1 MATMSKDE
9 GRYRVLLLGVGNNT
23 DEGKEIFCKR
33 VSESFG
39 ITGSRMR
46 TIVDRCPLVLKRS
59 LTLQKAES
67 LAKSLK
73 SLGAVVTVEEKRDV
87 LEAFLEFQDLTP
99 HRLALESAYLRKTES
114 GAWNVI
120 GRVRNISSE
129 GLHDSWVLI
138 QLLDS
143 SDDILTFEEAPIAIN
158 PLPAGMASPFR
169 VVFEG
174 GLFIGK
180 ASIAFK
186 TSSGEPVPTVDR
198 RKKRE
203 WSRGKLEGESEPA
216 SSLIS
221 KSDERMASIREPD
234 STDEIL
240 LEEVL
245 EPPAAPLP
253 INTEEPEGKPEEG
266 GAPIEQRAELAAQHS
281 PALPLNGTPCDEGV
295 DSPEKESPP
304 PLVEVRDEGGL
315 AGGGIL
321 EIVEPPPLQA
331 EPTDLLEGDGLE
343 DENLP
348 LDLEGPPSGGSED
361 KASPDTRSSVLDEA
375 VQLLDEISAKPTEG
389 EPPSPPL
396 PWLNEFRSSVETFY
410 QNGKDPF
417 SMWFEEQTKGGRLM
431 DLRHALMAILIHAR
445 FDQTHEPENA
455 IHNTETV
462 YGLMVEPFP
471 RLEDIPPLEG
481 TEFFSRENWRYL
493 FHRAIPRLQ
502 QVSKDIVE
510 KKNWASADL
519 ERLIQIIPHMTPE
532 NSRKAVRR
540 IHAFLPDGAVI
551 DFSRSTVLIGEELY
565 RVASR
570 LGVVSPFFDTYRGKN
585 SPGDLKIQTFAKT
598 TFPDHPARIEDP
610 MNWVGRREEGG
621 NCSPA
626 QPECKGCLFES
637 FCPKLYHDFNPSEKG
652 II

>member
-1 MATMSKDE
+1 MSKDE

-23 DEGKEIFCKR
+23 EEEKEIFCKR
-33 VSESFG
+33 VSEGFG
-39 ITGSRMR
+39 ITGPRMR
-46 TIVDRCPLVLKRS
+46 TIIDRCPLVLKRNLS
-59 LTLQKAES
+59 LPKAES

-73 SLGAVVTVEEKRDV
+73 SLGALVAVEEKRDV
-87 LEAFLEFQDLTP
+87 LDAFLEFQDLTP

-120 GRVRNISSE
+120 GRVRNISNE

-143 SDDILTFEEAPIAIN
+143 SDDLLTFEEAPIAIN
-158 PLPAGMASPFR
+158 PLPAGMVSPFR

-174 GLFIGK
+174 SLFVGK
-180 ASIAFK
+180 VSIAFK
-186 TSSGEPVPTVDR
+186 TSCGEPVATADR

-203 WSRGKLEGESEPA
+203 WSKGKSEGDSEPP
-216 SSLIS
+216 SSQIS
-221 KSDERMASIREPD
+221 KGDERVPSIQERDPTE
-234 STDEIL
+234 EIL

-253 INTEEPEGKPEEG
+253 ITPEEPEGRPEESK
-266 GAPIEQRAELAAQHS
+266 APIEQRGDLTVQPS
-281 PALPLNGTPCDEGV
+281 PALPVNEASCEEGV
-295 DSPEKESPP
+295 DSPVKESPS
-304 PLVEVRDEGGL
+304 PLVEVREKGGL

-331 EPTDLLEGDGLE
+331 EPTDLLKGEGLE
-343 DENLP
+343 DESLP
-348 LDLEGPPSGGSED
+348 LDLEGPPPGRSEE
-361 KASPDTRSSVLDEA
+361 KAPADTRSSVLDEA

-389 EPPSPPL
+389 GSPLPPL

-417 SMWFEEQTKGGRLM
+417 SMWFEEQRKEGRLM
-431 DLRHALMAILIHAR
+431 DLHHALMAILIHAR
-445 FDQTHEPENA
+445 FDQTHKPENA
-455 IHNTETV
+455 IHNTERV

-471 RLEDIPPLEG
+471 RLEDIPSLEG
-481 TEFFSRENWRYL
+481 TEFFSHENWRYL

-510 KKNWASADL
+510 KKDWASADL

-540 IHAFLPDGAVI
+540 IHAFLPEGVVI

-570 LGVVSPFFDTYRGKN
+570 IGVVSPFFDTYRGKN
-585 SPGDLKIQTFAKT
+585 SPGDLKIQAFAKM
-598 TFPDHPARIEDP
+598 TFPDHPARIEEP

-626 QPECKGCLFES
+626 PPECKGCLFES

-652 II
+652 IM